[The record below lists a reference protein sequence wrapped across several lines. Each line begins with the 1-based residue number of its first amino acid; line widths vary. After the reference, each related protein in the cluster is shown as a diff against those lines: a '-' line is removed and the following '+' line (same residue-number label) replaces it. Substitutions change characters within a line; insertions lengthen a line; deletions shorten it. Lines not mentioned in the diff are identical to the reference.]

1 MIYTWDSQGQLDKV
15 LKAHSSEITA
25 IIHENEKVI
34 SGGKDGNI
42 VIHSTKGGEYTLEKT
57 ISLEAGTYPK
67 SLDYLNGKIL
77 VGLRNGNIYEINEE
91 TEEKRLLLASHHE
104 GETWGL

>member
-15 LKAHSSEITA
+15 IKAHSSEITA

-42 VIHSTKGGEYTLEKT
+42 VIHSTKSGEYTLEKT